1 MRGLYHAEVQK
12 KLSWEIIILNVIK
25 KLNMYMAICNT
36 GVFCFHVVY
45 SLKKGQG
52 LMKVNV
58 SQQQLSHGLSIVSRA
73 VSSRSTLPV
82 LSNILLA
89 TDEGRLRLSATN
101 LELGITTWIGAQVE
115 EEGSTT
121 VPARTIVDLIT
132 ALPNAPVQIK
142 LDTTTQTLNVVS
154 GTANTD
160 IKCIDAQEFPPIPTP
175 DLDDGIELNV
185 AEFKEN
191 IQQVGFSAS
200 SDEARPILTGV
211 LLTMEGNEM
220 SMVATDGFRISVKK
234 STLSKTVPAT
244 ISITVPARALGELAR
259 VADNVEESIIMVLPK
274 SRGQVIFH
282 LKDVE
287 VVSQLIEGNFPDYRA
302 IIPHTFKTRTELST
316 ETLLKACKQAEIIA
330 REGTNVAKVSINP
343 TSESQSG
350 TIELSAIAEQT
361 GSSEIAVD
369 ASIDGVPLLIAF
381 NVRYLREVL
390 EIIKTA
396 NVSLET
402 NAANTPAMIKMV
414 GDDRFLHV
422 IMPMHL
428 G

>member
-1 MRGLYHAEVQK
+1 M
-12 KLSWEIIILNVIK
+12 KL
-25 KLNMYMAICNT
+25 
-36 GVFCFHVVY
+36 
-45 SLKKGQG
+45 
-52 LMKVNV
+52 NV
-58 SQQQLSHGLSIVSRA
+58 SQQQLAHGLGIVSRA

-82 LSNILLA
+82 LSNILIA

-115 EEGSTT
+115 DEGSTT

-132 ALPNAPVQIK
+132 ALPNAPVQLT

-154 GTANTD
+154 GTSNTD
-160 IKCIDAQEFPPIPTP
+160 IKCIDPQEFPPIPTP
-175 DLDDGIELNV
+175 DLTAGIQLSV
-185 AEFKEN
+185 SDFKESV
-191 IQQVGFSAS
+191 QQVGFSAS

-211 LLTMEGNEM
+211 LITMEGNEM
-220 SMVATDGFRISVKK
+220 TMVATDGFRISVRK
-234 STLSKTVPAT
+234 SVLSQQAASAV
-244 ISITVPARALGELAR
+244 SITVPARALGELAR
-259 VADNVEESIIMVLPK
+259 VAVNPEDAITMVLPP

-282 LKDVE
+282 MKDVE

-302 IIPHTFKTRTELST
+302 IIPHTFKTRTVLPT
-316 ETLLKACKQAEIIA
+316 EILLKACKQAEIIA
-330 REGTNVAKVSINP
+330 REGTNVARVSINP
-343 TSESQSG
+343 TSETQPG
-350 TIELSAIAEQT
+350 TVELSATAVQT

-396 NVSLET
+396 DVSLET